1 MATKKEEQT
10 GSEMVIIQS
19 RLNAPKN
26 QFNKFGG
33 YSYRSCEDI
42 LEALKPLL
50 KETGCVLT
58 ISDEIIQVA
67 DRIYVKATATL
78 TTGAGQT
85 FTTSAYA
92 REPQA
97 KKGMDDS
104 QITGSTS
111 SYARK
116 YALNGLFCIDDNKDA
131 DTLNVDK
138 EFSQPANA
146 PATAK
151 TPAPAPA
158 PPKAPTPTNAQLEEQ
173 FQLILPN
180 IKTAPSKQY
189 LHELHESCKSLYD
202 YPPYKNAMNKRYKEV
217 D

>member
-33 YSYRSCEDI
+33 YPYRSCEDI

-58 ISDEIIQVA
+58 ISDEIVQVA
-67 DRIYVKATATL
+67 ERFYVKATATL
-78 TTGAGQT
+78 TTSTGQT
-85 FTTSAYA
+85 YATSAYA
-92 REPQA
+92 REPLA

-104 QITGSTS
+104 QVTGSTS

-131 DTLNVDK
+131 DTLNVSK
-138 EFSQPANA
+138 EYTQ
-146 PATAK
+146 
-151 TPAPAPA
+151 PAPAPA
-158 PPKAPTPTNAQLEEQ
+158 PPKAPTPANAQLEEQ

-189 LHELHESCKSLYD
+189 LKELHESSKPLHD

-217 D
+217 N

>member
-58 ISDEIIQVA
+58 ISDEICQVA

-85 FTTSAYA
+85 YVTSAYA

-131 DTLNVDK
+131 DTLNVSK
-138 EFSQPANA
+138 EYTQ
-146 PATAK
+146 
-151 TPAPAPA
+151 PAPAPA
-158 PPKAPTPTNAQLEEQ
+158 PPKAPTPANAQLEEQ

-189 LHELHESCKSLYD
+189 LKELHESSKPLHD

-217 D
+217 N